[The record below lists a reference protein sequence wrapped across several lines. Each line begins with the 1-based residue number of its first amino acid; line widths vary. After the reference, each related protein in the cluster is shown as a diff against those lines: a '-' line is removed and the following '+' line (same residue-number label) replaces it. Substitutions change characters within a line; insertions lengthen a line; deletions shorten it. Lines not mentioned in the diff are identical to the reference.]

1 MSNNFGVAAADIA
14 SDGRSFIELR
24 DIGKTFETKSG
35 DVEAI
40 GQINLSVRQ
49 NQFIAIVGPS
59 GCGKSTLLKIVA
71 GLVAPS
77 SGLVRIYDDNE
88 RPLLGMVFQ
97 HPALL
102 PWRTVLANILLP
114 TEIVGQPR
122 EEAAERARGLLQL
135 VRLADF
141 ASKYPSELSGGMQM
155 RAALCRALIC
165 EPSLLLMDEPFGAL
179 DAMTREDLSLELLR
193 IWQRKPKT
201 VLFVTHSISEAILLA
216 DQVVVISSRPGHVVE
231 TVDIDIGR
239 PRGIGHTES
248 QAFRDY
254 LFHIRSLIV
263 SDQQRPQA
271 ES

>member
-1 MSNNFGVAAADIA
+1 MPGI
-14 SDGRSFIELR
+14 RSEDRPFIDLR
-24 DIGKTFETKSG
+24 DVGKTFQTKTG

-77 SGLVRIYDDNE
+77 SGVVRIHYDNE
-88 RPLLGMVFQ
+88 RPALGMVFQ

-102 PWRTVLANILLP
+102 PWRTVLANVLLP

-122 EEAAERARGLLQL
+122 EEAAEQARALLQL
-135 VRLADF
+135 VGLADF

-193 IWQRKPKT
+193 IWQHQPKT

-216 DQVVVISSRPGHVVE
+216 DQIVVISSRPGHVVE
-231 TVDIDIGR
+231 NVDIDIGR
-239 PRGIGHTES
+239 PRGIEDTES
-248 QAFRDY
+248 QVFRDY
-254 LFHIRSLIV
+254 LSRIRSLIV
-263 SDQQRPQA
+263 SDQRQPVA